1 MAPGSERDVLNR
13 AKTFVICNASATNLR
28 INPDFSAVFGY
39 LNVNLSSPRANLTY
53 PRDNRFFLLEN
64 GSEILYNIEKSERGA
79 EMKNGKICILIADD
93 EKEIRDILRLLLEGE
108 GYAVLTAEDGR
119 EAIAEA
125 AAEVDLY
132 ILDVNMPEVSGF
144 PAAAEIRKH
153 FDAPIVF
160 LTAYSTESDKVMG
173 FSVGADDYIVKP
185 FSNMELLMRV
195 KAILR
200 RSSGVKAPV
209 VTEKIPFADLILDT
223 ESRSVSR
230 QGEMIPLTYTE
241 FRILELFVTH
251 KKKIYSLENIYQSI
265 WGEDAVGDSAIMVH
279 IKNIRKKLG
288 DDSRNPKY
296 IKTAWGRGYYVDQ

>member
-1 MAPGSERDVLNR
+1 
-13 AKTFVICNASATNLR
+13 
-28 INPDFSAVFGY
+28 
-39 LNVNLSSPRANLTY
+39 
-53 PRDNRFFLLEN
+53 
-64 GSEILYNIEKSERGA
+64 
-79 EMKNGKICILIADD
+79 MKNGKYCILIADD

-200 RSSGVKAPV
+200 RSSGAKASV

-223 ESRSVSR
+223 ESRSCF
-230 QGEMIPLTYTE
+230 QTGG
-241 FRILELFVTH
+241 
-251 KKKIYSLENIYQSI
+251 N
-265 WGEDAVGDSAIMVH
+265 DSADLYGVS
-279 IKNIRKKLG
+279 
-288 DDSRNPKY
+288 DSG
-296 IKTAWGRGYYVDQ
+296 ASCDA

>member
-1 MAPGSERDVLNR
+1 
-13 AKTFVICNASATNLR
+13 
-28 INPDFSAVFGY
+28 
-39 LNVNLSSPRANLTY
+39 
-53 PRDNRFFLLEN
+53 
-64 GSEILYNIEKSERGA
+64 
-79 EMKNGKICILIADD
+79 MKNGKYCILIADD

-125 AAEVDLY
+125 AAE
-132 ILDVNMPEVSGF
+132 
-144 PAAAEIRKH
+144 IRKH

-173 FSVGADDYIVKP
+173 FSVGADDYIIKP

-200 RSSGVKAPV
+200 RSSGAKAPV

-241 FRILELFVTH
+241 FQILELLVTH